1 MILNQI
7 LTIIVIVFDFNL
19 LNKFNGDMIM
29 AKVKGTNKRTRAK
42 RSYTKPGSKRGR
54 GVKQTWKK

>member
-1 MILNQI
+1 
-7 LTIIVIVFDFNL
+7 
-19 LNKFNGDMIM
+19 M

-42 RSYTKPGSKRGR
+42 KCYIKPGSKRGR

>member
-1 MILNQI
+1 
-7 LTIIVIVFDFNL
+7 
-19 LNKFNGDMIM
+19 M

-54 GVKQTWKK
+54 GVKQDGRATQIWHTRTGSTANDARIGIGV

>member
-1 MILNQI
+1 
-7 LTIIVIVFDFNL
+7 
-19 LNKFNGDMIM
+19 MIM

-42 RSYTKPGSKRGR
+42 RSYTKSGSKRGR